1 MLPIPENSR
10 IVSEVNV
17 GAGKM
22 TILIDRLAIIG
33 VGLIGGSLARA
44 LRDAGVVRSVVG
56 IGRSLANLE
65 EALSLGIC
73 DEITQDALEGVRGA
87 DMVFISVPVCSIP
100 SVVAEIAPVLAAGCI
115 VTDGGSVKTA
125 IVRECE
131 ALMPSGCHFVGGHP
145 IAGTEHSGAAA
156 SFAALYRGK
165 RCILTPTEHTNH
177 AALEAVASIWRLTGA
192 EVCSMEPGHHD
203 RIFAEISHL
212 PHAVAYALVHA
223 VGTADVE
230 GENVLS
236 YTAGGFKDF
245 TRIAS
250 SDPVMWRDIALMNR
264 EALLASI
271 DGFSASLAELR
282 RRIDSCDKEGLTDF
296 FTTAKKFRDGII

>member
-1 MLPIPENSR
+1 MIT
-10 IVSEVNV
+10 
-17 GAGKM
+17 K
-22 TILIDRLAIIG
+22 IDRLAIIG

-44 LRDAGVVRSVVG
+44 LREAGAVGSVVG
-56 IGRSLANLE
+56 IGRSQSNLE
-65 EALSLGIC
+65 DALSLGIC
-73 DEITQDALEGVRGA
+73 DEITQDVLKGVKGA
-87 DMVFISVPVCSIP
+87 DMVFISVPVCAIP
-100 SVVAEIAPVLAAGCI
+100 AVVAEIAPALTPGCI
-115 VTDGGSVKTA
+115 VTDGGSVKAA

-131 ALMPSGCHFVGGHP
+131 ALMPAGCHFVGGHP
-145 IAGTEHSGAAA
+145 IAGTEHSGAAS
-156 SFAALYRGK
+156 SFATLYRGK
-165 RCILTPTEHTNH
+165 RCILTPTERTNT
-177 AALEAVASIWRLTGA
+177 AALETVARLWRLTGA

-212 PHAVAYALVHA
+212 PHVVAYALVHA

-236 YTAGGFKDF
+236 YTAGGFRDF

-282 RRIDSCDKEGLTDF
+282 RRIDSGDQAGLTEF
-296 FTTAKKFRDGII
+296 FTTAKQFRDGIV

>member
-1 MLPIPENSR
+1 MIE
-10 IVSEVNV
+10 
-17 GAGKM
+17 
-22 TILIDRLAIIG
+22 RLAIIG

-44 LRDAGVVRSVVG
+44 LREAGAVRSVVG
-56 IGRSLANLE
+56 IGRSLANLD

-73 DEITQDALEGVRGA
+73 DEVTQDACNGVKGA
-87 DMVFISVPVCSIP
+87 DLVFISVPVCAISA
-100 SVVAEIAPVLAAGCI
+100 VVAEIAPALASDCI
-115 VTDGGSVKTA
+115 VTDGGSVKEA

-131 ALMPSGCHFVGGHP
+131 ALIPAGCHFVGGHP

-156 SFAALYRGK
+156 SFATLYRGK
-165 RCILTPTEHTNH
+165 RCILTPTERTNP
-177 AALEAVASIWRLTGA
+177 AAMAKVEHLWRLTGA
-192 EVCSMEPGHHD
+192 DVCYMEPGHHD

-212 PHAVAYALVHA
+212 PHMAAYALVHA

-236 YTAGGFKDF
+236 FTAGGFRDF

-264 EALLASI
+264 GALLASI

-282 RRIDSCDKEGLTDF
+282 RRIDLGDRAGLTDF
-296 FTTAKKFRDGII
+296 FTIAKQFRDGII

>member
-1 MLPIPENSR
+1 MTR
-10 IVSEVNV
+10 I
-17 GAGKM
+17 
-22 TILIDRLAIIG
+22 IDRLAIIG

-44 LRDAGVVRSVVG
+44 LRESGTVGSVVG
-56 IGRSLANLE
+56 IGRSRANLE
-65 EALSLGIC
+65 DALSLGIC
-73 DEITQDALEGVRGA
+73 DEVTQDALEGVRGA
-87 DMVFISVPVCSIP
+87 DVVFISVPVCAIP
-100 SVVAEIAPVLAAGCI
+100 GVVAEIATALAPGCI

-131 ALMPSGCHFVGGHP
+131 ALMPPGCHFVGGHP

-156 SFAALYRGK
+156 SFATLYRGK
-165 RCILTPTEHTNH
+165 RCILTPTEHTDP
-177 AALEAVASIWRLTGA
+177 AALETVERIWRLTGA

-212 PHAVAYALVHA
+212 PHVVAYALVHA

-236 YTAGGFKDF
+236 YSAGGFRDF

-264 EALLASI
+264 GALLASI

-282 RRIDSCDKEGLTDF
+282 RRIEGGDQAGLTEF
-296 FTTAKKFRDGII
+296 FTTAKQFRDGIV

>member
-1 MLPIPENSR
+1 MMIE
-10 IVSEVNV
+10 
-17 GAGKM
+17 
-22 TILIDRLAIIG
+22 RLAIIG

-44 LRDAGVVRSVVG
+44 LREAGAVRSVVG
-56 IGRSLANLE
+56 IGRSLANLD

-73 DEITQDALEGVRGA
+73 DEVTQDACNGVKGA
-87 DMVFISVPVCSIP
+87 DLVFISVPVCAISA
-100 SVVAEIAPVLAAGCI
+100 VVAEIAPALASDCI
-115 VTDGGSVKTA
+115 VTDGGSVKEA

-131 ALMPSGCHFVGGHP
+131 ALIPAGCHFVGGHP

-156 SFAALYRGK
+156 SFATLYRGK
-165 RCILTPTEHTNH
+165 RCILTPTERTNP
-177 AALEAVASIWRLTGA
+177 AAMAKVEDLWRLTGA
-192 EVCSMEPGHHD
+192 DVCYMEPGHHD

-212 PHAVAYALVHA
+212 PHMAAYALVHA

-236 YTAGGFKDF
+236 FTAGGFRDF

-264 EALLASI
+264 GALLASI

-282 RRIDSCDKEGLTDF
+282 RRIDRGDRAGLTDF
-296 FTTAKKFRDGII
+296 FTIAKQFRDGII

>member
-1 MLPIPENSR
+1 MT
-10 IVSEVNV
+10 
-17 GAGKM
+17 M
-22 TILIDRLAIIG
+22 TIERLAIVG
-33 VGLIGGSLARA
+33 VGLIGGSFARA
-44 LRDAGVVRSVVG
+44 LREAGAVKSVVG
-56 IGRSLANLE
+56 IGRSRSNLE
-65 EALSLGIC
+65 DALSLGIC
-73 DEITQDALEGVRGA
+73 DEIALDAASGVRGA
-87 DMVFISVPVCSIP
+87 DMVFISVPVCAIP
-100 SVVAEIAPVLAAGCI
+100 DVVREIAPVLSEGCI

-131 ALMPSGCHFVGGHP
+131 PLMPSGCHFVGGHP

-156 SFAALYRGK
+156 SFATLYRGK
-165 RCILTPTEHTNH
+165 RCILTPTERTDP
-177 AALEAVASIWRLTGA
+177 AAMELVARLWRLTGA
-192 EVCSMEPGHHD
+192 EVCIMEPGHHD

-236 YTAGGFKDF
+236 YTAGGFRDF

-250 SDPVMWRDIALMNR
+250 SDPVMWRDIAMMNR
-264 EALLASI
+264 EALLKSI

-282 RRIDSCDKEGLTDF
+282 QRIDRGDAAGLTEF
-296 FTTAKKFRDGII
+296 FTIAKQFRDGIL

>member
-1 MLPIPENSR
+1 MTR
-10 IVSEVNV
+10 I
-17 GAGKM
+17 
-22 TILIDRLAIIG
+22 IDRLAIIG

-44 LRDAGVVRSVVG
+44 LRESGTVGSVVG
-56 IGRSLANLE
+56 IGRSRANLE
-65 EALSLGIC
+65 DALSLGIC
-73 DEITQDALEGVRGA
+73 DEVTQDALEGVRGA
-87 DMVFISVPVCSIP
+87 DVVFISVPVCAIP
-100 SVVAEIAPVLAAGCI
+100 GVVAEIAPALAPGCI

-131 ALMPSGCHFVGGHP
+131 ALMPPGCHFVGGHP

-156 SFAALYRGK
+156 SFATLYRGK
-165 RCILTPTEHTNH
+165 RCILTPTEHTDP
-177 AALEAVASIWRLTGA
+177 AALETVERIWRLTGA

-212 PHAVAYALVHA
+212 PHVVAYALVHA

-236 YTAGGFKDF
+236 YSAGGFRDF

-264 EALLASI
+264 GALLASI

-282 RRIDSCDKEGLTDF
+282 RRIEGGDQAGLTEF
-296 FTTAKKFRDGII
+296 FTTAKQFRDGIV

>member
-1 MLPIPENSR
+1 
-10 IVSEVNV
+10 
-17 GAGKM
+17 M
-22 TILIDRLAIIG
+22 TSMIDRLAIIG

-44 LRDAGVVRSVVG
+44 LREEGAVGSVVG
-56 IGRSLANLE
+56 IGRSNTNLE
-65 EALSLGIC
+65 NALTLGIC
-73 DEITQDALEGVRGA
+73 DEITQDALKGVQGA
-87 DMVFISVPVCSIP
+87 DVVFISVPVCSIP
-100 SVVAEIAPVLAAGCI
+100 AVVAEIAPALAPGCI
-115 VTDGGSVKTA
+115 VTDGGSVKSA

-131 ALMPSGCHFVGGHP
+131 ALMPPGCHFVGGHP
-145 IAGTEHSGAAA
+145 IAGTEYSGAAS
-156 SFAALYRGK
+156 SFASLYRGK
-165 RCILTPTEHTNH
+165 RCILTPTGQTDP
-177 AALEAVASIWRLTGA
+177 AALETVKRIWRLTGA
-192 EVCSMEPGHHD
+192 DVCLMEPGHHD

-250 SDPVMWRDIALMNR
+250 SDPFMWRDIALMNR
-264 EALLASI
+264 EALLSSL

-282 RRIDSCDKEGLTDF
+282 NRIESADKVGLTEF
-296 FTTAKKFRDGII
+296 FTTAKQFRDGIV

>member
-1 MLPIPENSR
+1 
-10 IVSEVNV
+10 
-17 GAGKM
+17 M
-22 TILIDRLAIIG
+22 TTKIDRLAIIG

-44 LRDAGVVRSVVG
+44 LREAGAVGSVVG
-56 IGRSLANLE
+56 IGRSRANLE
-65 EALSLGIC
+65 DALSLEVC
-73 DEITQDALEGVRGA
+73 DEVTQDALKGVQGA

-100 SVVAEIAPVLAAGCI
+100 AVVAEIAPALAPGCI

-131 ALMPSGCHFVGGHP
+131 ALMPTGCHFVGGHP

-156 SFAALYRGK
+156 SFATLYRGK
-165 RCILTPTEHTNH
+165 RCILTPTEQTDP
-177 AALEAVASIWRLTGA
+177 AALETVATLWRLTGA
-192 EVCSMEPGHHD
+192 DVCFMEPGHHD

-236 YTAGGFKDF
+236 YTAGGFRDF

-250 SDPVMWRDIALMNR
+250 SDPVMWRDISLMNR
-264 EALLASI
+264 DALLASI

-282 RRIDSCDKEGLTDF
+282 RRIASGDRAGLTEF
-296 FTTAKKFRDGII
+296 FTIAKQFRDGIV

>member
-1 MLPIPENSR
+1 
-10 IVSEVNV
+10 
-17 GAGKM
+17 M
-22 TILIDRLAIIG
+22 TIMINRLAIIG

-44 LRDAGVVRSVVG
+44 LREAGAVKSVVG
-56 IGRSLANLE
+56 IGRSRANLE

-73 DEITQDALEGVRGA
+73 DEITQDVLAGVEGA
-87 DMVFISVPVCSIP
+87 DLVFISVPVCAIP
-100 SVVAEIAPVLAAGCI
+100 AVVAEIAPILAPGCI

-131 ALMPSGCHFVGGHP
+131 AHMPPGCHFVGGHP

-156 SFAALYRGK
+156 SFATLYRGK
-165 RCILTPTEHTNH
+165 RCILTPTEHTDP
-177 AALEAVASIWRLTGA
+177 AALATVEHLWRLTGA
-192 EVCSMEPGHHD
+192 DVCSMEPGHHD

-212 PHAVAYALVHA
+212 PHMAAYALVHA

-236 YTAGGFKDF
+236 YTAGGFRDF

-250 SDPVMWRDIALMNR
+250 SDPVMWRDISLMNR

-282 RRIDSCDKEGLTDF
+282 RRIDHGDEAGLAEF
-296 FTTAKKFRDGII
+296 FTIAKQFRDGII